1 MKQKPPGH
9 KKSKRLNLAIGLLS
23 EKIKNLKLKTR
34 LILILSLYII
44 AGCKS
49 PVSEKPSQ
57 SFADGETIKISKA
70 DLQDKIKGGW
80 AGQVI
85 GCTYGGPTEFK
96 WNGTMIG
103 DHVPIPWDDSRM
115 LWYYENSPGLYDDIY
130 MDLTFV
136 DVFEKYGLDASDS
149 LHALAFANAGYYLWH
164 ANQAA
169 RYNIL
174 NGIMPPA
181 SGHWKNNPHSDD
193 IDFQIEADFAG
204 LMAPGMVNAA
214 NEIAWD
220 IGHVMNYGDGVY
232 GGNFVA
238 SMYALAFVYNDIE
251 FIVEEALKTIPS
263 QSKYYQC
270 IADVLSWYR
279 EDPDDWKKAWFE
291 AQKKWTYD
299 VGCPEGVFMPFNI
312 DATINGA
319 YIAIGLLYGKGDYG
333 ATIDISTR
341 CGYDSDCNP
350 ANAAGILGTMIG
362 YSNIPDYWKQGIDKV
377 EDMNFRYTEMSLNK
391 VYETGLRH
399 AVEMIGR
406 NGGTEDGDKMVIR
419 YQEPQTV
426 LLETAFEGLFPT
438 QRKNLKGLLTQ
449 KNPEISFEME
459 GCGFVVTGQ
468 AAKGDQLP
476 DIDLEVEVF
485 ADGQLLE
492 TVKMPTHRRIRRLEV
507 AWNYDLTEGSHT
519 ITLKAKNIPEGY
531 RIQTNDVLL
540 YSTVEPEAHVH
551 FNLKN

>member
-1 MKQKPPGH
+1 MEQKTPGH
-9 KKSKRLNLAIGLLS
+9 KKSKRLNLAIGLLN
-23 EKIKNLKLKTR
+23 EKIKNLNLKTTF
-34 LILILSLYII
+34 ILSLSLFII
-44 AGCKS
+44 AGCNN
-49 PVSEKPSQ
+49 PVSEKTVQ
-57 SFADGETIKISKA
+57 SFADDETLKISKA
-70 DLQDKIKGGW
+70 DLQDKINGGW
-80 AGQVI
+80 AGQLI
-85 GCTYGGPTEFK
+85 GCTYGGPTEFQ

-103 DHVPIPWDDSRM
+103 DHVPIPWNDSRM
-115 LWYYENSPGLYDDIY
+115 LWYYENAPGLYDDIY

-136 DVFEKYGLDASDS
+136 DVFEKYGLDATDS
-149 LHALAFANAGYYLWH
+149 LHALAFANAGYRLWH

-181 SGHWKNNPHSDD
+181 SGYWKNNPHSDD

-204 LMAPGMVNAA
+204 LMAPGMVNTA

-220 IGHVMNYGDGVY
+220 IGHIMNYGDGVY

-238 SMYALAFVYNDIE
+238 SMYALAFVYDDIE

-263 QSKYYQC
+263 ESKYYQC
-270 IADVLSWYR
+270 ITDVLTWYR
-279 EDPDDWKKAWFE
+279 QDPDDWKKAWFE

-299 VGCPEGVFMPFNI
+299 VGCPNGVFRPFNI

-362 YSNIPDYWKQGIDKV
+362 YSKIPDYWKQGIDKV
-377 EDMNFRYTEMSLNK
+377 EDMNFSYTEMSLNK
-391 VYETGLRH
+391 VYETGFRH
-399 AVEMIGR
+399 AVEMIKE
-406 NGGTEDGDKMVIR
+406 NGGEEEGDMMVIQ

-426 LLETAFEGLFPT
+426 PLEIAFEGLFPT
-438 QRKNLKGLLTQ
+438 ERKRLKGPLSQ

-468 AAKGDQLP
+468 AVKNNQLP
-476 DIDLEVEVF
+476 HTALEVDVF
-485 ADGQLLE
+485 ADGKLLE
-492 TVKMPTHRRIRRLEV
+492 TVNMPTNRRIRRLDV
-507 AWNYDLTEGSHT
+507 AWHYDLPEGPHT

-540 YSTVEPEAHVH
+540 YSTIEPEAQVH
-551 FNLKN
+551 FN